1 MPREVLLIEP
11 NYKNKYPPMG
21 LMKLSTYYK
30 QRGDSVRFY
39 KGDLQQFAANLLCEE
54 LIRLLLGI
62 SPEMKWRRLLP
73 TLNTYIRYGKTV
85 DIPEEEIRKN
95 KATQEDA
102 DILLDLIRGHRTKF
116 KQKDFF
122 INPRFDVVCVTTLF
136 TFEWAITIDT
146 INFAK
151 QLCKDQHN
159 VFIGGIASSI
169 IPKEIEKDTGITPI
183 VGILEIPG
191 VLDTNSDIIID
202 TQPLDYSI
210 LYEIDYKYPA
220 TDSYLAY
227 MTRGCPNKCKFCA
240 VPTLEPSYQSY
251 IPLHQQLKTTQEH
264 FGEQK
269 NLLLLDNNVLASDYF
284 EQIIDEIIACGFGKG
299 ATYIPPNPYEVA
311 YRNLIAGIN
320 DCAYIRVVV
329 SLYDVLLSKCS
340 NINICKDVAIRDELY
355 KRIMDA
361 ECDQIYTATKE
372 TILELH
378 DFIKPLYRKYA
389 YRPIARQRIVD
400 FNQGVDGR
408 KITPENMK
416 KLAEINIRP
425 LRIAFDN
432 WKMRR
437 MYERAVRTAV
447 AAGITDL
454 SNYMLYNFDE
464 APVELYRRMKL
475 TVDLCEELQVTIY
488 SFPMKYH
495 PIDDPKWFRNRN
507 FIGEKW
513 SKKYVRAVQ
522 AILNSTHGKIG
533 RGKQFF
539 EAAFGSDEKEFHEIM
554 LMPEALIIKRFEHD
568 HAKREKFGKTK
579 EYTQEGSGY
588 GCDCL
593 TDEWRSKFYALNDR
607 QREVALEIILKNHFT
622 AEDVTVD
629 DPAIRDVLSYYQIQ
643 RDGAKSAELWE
654 SPFRA
659 ENLHDLCYRASDG

>member
-39 KGDLQQFAANLLCEE
+39 KGDLQQFVANLLCEE
-54 LIRLLLGI
+54 LVRLLLGI
-62 SPEMKWRRLLP
+62 SPEMKWRRLIP
-73 TLNTYIRYGKTV
+73 KLNKYIRNGKTA

-95 KATQEDA
+95 EAAQDDA
-102 DILLDLIRGHRTKF
+102 DILLDLIREHRTKF

-122 INPRFDVVCVTTLF
+122 TNPRFDVVCVTTLF
-136 TFEWAITIDT
+136 TFEWAITVDT

-151 QLCKDQHN
+151 HLCKDQRN

-169 IPKEIEKDTGITPI
+169 IPKEIEKETGIVPI
-183 VGILEIPG
+183 IGILEKPG
-191 VLDTNSDIIID
+191 VLDTDSDIIID
-202 TQPLDYSI
+202 TQALDYSI
-210 LYEIDYKYPA
+210 LDEIDYKHPA

-240 VPTLEPSYQSY
+240 VPTLEPDYQNY
-251 IPLHQQLKTTQEH
+251 IQLYKQLKTTH
-264 FGEQK
+264 DRFGEQK
-269 NLLLLDNNVLASDYF
+269 NLLLLDNNVLASDRF
-284 EQIIDEIIACGFGKG
+284 GQIIDEIIACGFGKG
-299 ATYIPPNPYEVA
+299 ATYIPPNPYEIA
-311 YRNLIAGIN
+311 YKNLVEGIN
-320 DCAYIRVVV
+320 DRAYIRVMV

-340 NINICKDVAIRDELY
+340 NIKICKDVTIRDELY

-361 ECDQIYTATKE
+361 ECDQVYTATKE

-378 DFIKPLYRKYA
+378 DFIEPLYKKYA

-408 KITPENMK
+408 KVTPGNMK

-432 WKMRR
+432 WKMHRA
-437 MYERAVRTAV
+437 YERAVRTAV

-475 TVDLCEELQVTIY
+475 TIDLCEELHVTIY

-495 PIDDPKWFRNRN
+495 PIDDPKWFRNRD
-507 FIGEKW
+507 FIGKKW
-513 SKKYVRAVQ
+513 NRKYVRAVQ
-522 AILNSTHGKIG
+522 SVLNSTHGKVG

-554 LMPEALIIKRFEHD
+554 LMPEALIIKRFDHD
-568 HAKREKFGKTK
+568 YAKREKFGKSE
-579 EYTQEGSGY
+579 EYARNGSVRS
-588 GCDCL
+588 CDCL
-593 TDEWRSKFYALNDR
+593 TDEWRAKFYALTDS
-607 QREVALEIILKNHFT
+607 QRDVALQIIYKNRF
-622 AEDVTVD
+622 AAANVVVD
-629 DPAIRDVLSYYQIQ
+629 DPAIREVLTYYQI
-643 RDGAKSAELWE
+643 RRNDA
-654 SPFRA
+654 
-659 ENLHDLCYRASDG
+659 